1 MAVERIIFIRP
12 GETDW
17 NKQERWQG
25 WVATPL
31 NAHGRE
37 QAEALARF
45 LRSIGMTALYTS
57 DLRRALQTAEI
68 LARAG
73 TFPVIPDARLRERNI
88 GLWQGLTLDEMRAWY
103 AEEYE
108 TMLRDVNTYRVPGGE
123 SRDDVRE
130 RMKAAFADVLAQDR
144 GETVGVLTHTT
155 ALKVLMEDI
164 FPGYNPL
171 AINLGNTSVTT
182 IRRKDDGWKLIAVD
196 DCLHLEGLRTSAVS
210 EIEAHKK

>member
-103 AEEYE
+103 AEEYG